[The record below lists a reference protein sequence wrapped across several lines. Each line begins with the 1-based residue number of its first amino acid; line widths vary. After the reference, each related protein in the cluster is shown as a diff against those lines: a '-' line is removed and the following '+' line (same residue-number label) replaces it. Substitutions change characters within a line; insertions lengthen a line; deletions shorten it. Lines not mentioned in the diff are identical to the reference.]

1 MPQGIGR
8 RDPSAA
14 AALSAWKGLWKS
26 WEVDLQRRT
35 MFQLLAGGA
44 IGSGRTSFAIFSS
57 GTDQAAENH
66 VAWVIEVFNKMRTII
81 PGMTRDALYQVFTTE
96 GGLSTGLQRT
106 FVSRDCPY
114 FKVDVEFKAVG
125 RPDRDGDGRVTLVE
139 NGMDVILKISR
150 AYLELSI
157 MD

>member
-1 MPQGIGR
+1 VQQGIGR
-8 RDPSAA
+8 RDLSA
-14 AALSAWKGLWKS
+14 AALSGWTGLWKS

-35 MFQLLAGGA
+35 MFHLLAGGA
-44 IGSGRTSFAIFSS
+44 IGSGRASFAILSS
-57 GTDQAAENH
+57 RTDQAAENH

-81 PGMTRDALYQVFTTE
+81 PGMTRDALYGVFTTE

-125 RPDRDGDGRVTLVE
+125 RPDRDGNGRVTLVE
-139 NGMDVILKISR
+139 DGKDLILKISR
-150 AYLELSI
+150 PYLEFSI